1 MKKVRYFIFLVGLC
15 LFGITFVNAASFK
28 VSTNKTTVVV
38 GNTVNVTVAVNGS
51 DAAGWEYCL
60 NYDTSKFS
68 LTSHSS
74 SCILGGTLAGNKSVT
89 FKLKAKAS
97 GSATFSLRDADIL
110 DDSANSVL
118 TSKGSV
124 NVTVKTQAEIEAS
137 YSTDATLKSLSVAG
151 YDLTPSFNKNTLEYS
166 LEVENDVE
174 SVTIK
179 AVKSDSGASVSGIGE
194 KVLTE
199 GVNKFNIV
207 VTAEKGNKKTYVIEI
222 NRKELNP
229 IQVSVNGE
237 DYTVVRKADVISAPS
252 YYSSTEVE
260 IQNEMVPAFKSDI
273 TGYILVGLK
282 DVNGDISLYRYDD
295 VTKEYV
301 LYQQLSTEGVTLIP
315 LDTKETIEG
324 FDVEK
329 EITVNNSKINVY
341 SKRIDSVFVLVYGMN
356 ASNGESGWYKYDTE
370 ENTLQRYEK
379 VDVVN
384 SEEELDLYFILMVVF
399 AILSLITIL
408 LVIVLISM
416 NSKLRSKNNKL
427 IYMIESSRLK
437 NKGKEENSEKIDEDL
452 KKESEKKVVTEEN
465 VDGNLEAKE
474 SVKEE
479 KLEETVGLSKRE
491 QRRLEKEKEALEQ
504 EELRKMQEDFLK
516 TEANDIIVDDVEL
529 EESTPVRKRGRKRK

>member
-1 MKKVRYFIFLVGLC
+1 MKKVKYFIFLVGLS
-15 LFGITFVNAASFK
+15 LLGITSVDAASFK
-28 VSTNKTTVVV
+28 VSANKTTVVV
-38 GNTVNVTVAVNGS
+38 GNTVNITVAVNGS

-60 NYDTSKFS
+60 NYDTSMFS

-97 GSATFSLRDADIL
+97 GTTIFSLRDADIL

-124 NVTVKTQAEIEAS
+124 KVTAKTQAEIEAS
-137 YSTDATLKSLSVAG
+137 YSTDANLKSLSVDG
-151 YDLTPSFNKNTLEYS
+151 YELTPTFNKDTLEYS

-179 AVKSDSGASVSGIGE
+179 ASKSDSGASVSGTGE
-194 KVLTE
+194 KELTE
-199 GVNKFNIV
+199 GVNKFSIV

-229 IQVSVNGE
+229 IQVNVNGE
-237 DYTVVRKADVISAPS
+237 DYTVVRKADVMSAPS

-273 TGYILVGLK
+273 TGYVLVGLK
-282 DVNGDISLYRYDD
+282 DVNGDISLYRYDEE
-295 VTKEYV
+295 TEEYV
-301 LYQQLSTEGVTLIP
+301 LYQQLNTDGVTLIP
-315 LDTKETIEG
+315 LETKEVIEG
-324 FDVEK
+324 YENRK
-329 EITVNNSKINVY
+329 EIIINNYKVNVY
-341 SKRIDSVFVLVYGMN
+341 SRNTDSAFVLIYGMN
-356 ASNGESGWYKYDTE
+356 ASNGESSWYKYDTK

-379 VDVVN
+379 IDVEN
-384 SEEELDLYFILMVVF
+384 KKEELDLYFILMVVF
-399 AILSLITIL
+399 AALSLISIL

-437 NKGKEENSEKIDEDL
+437 NKEVVETTEEVVENPKEEVSEEKAET
-452 KKESEKKVVTEEN
+452 KEEI
-465 VDGNLEAKE
+465 KE
-474 SVKEE
+474 VAKEE
-479 KLEETVGLSKRE
+479 KLEETVGLSQRE
-491 QRRLEKEKEALEQ
+491 QRRLEKQREALEQ

-529 EESTPVRKRGRKRK
+529 EESAPIRKRGRKKK

>member
-137 YSTDATLKSLSVAG
+137 YSTDATLKSLSVVG

-324 FDVEK
+324 FNVEK

-452 KKESEKKVVTEEN
+452 KKESEKKVVTEEK
-465 VDGNLEAKE
+465 VDGNLEVKE

-529 EESTPVRKRGRKRK
+529 EESTPVRKRGRRK